1 MELLLIRHAV
11 AEEREEF
18 AATGLSDDLRPL
30 SSEGRRKM
38 ERGARGLAAQVA
50 ALDLVAVSPLVR
62 ARQTAEIVAAAF
74 GGPPL
79 VETASLAPDAD
90 PRRFLSWLARR
101 RGAQRVAAVGHL
113 PHLARLAALCLG
125 GGDGERPALEV
136 KKGSAI
142 LLALGAR
149 PAAGRAVLVWS
160 LAPAHLRRLAERP
173 VKG

>member
-11 AEEREEF
+11 AEDREEF

-30 SSEGRRKM
+30 SGEGRRKM

-50 ALDLVAVSPLVR
+50 ALDLVAASPLVR
-62 ARQTAEIVAAAF
+62 ARQTAEIVAATF

-113 PHLARLAALCLG
+113 PHLARLAAFFL
-125 GGDGERPALEV
+125 GDGERPALEV

-160 LAPAHLRRLAERP
+160 LAPVHLRRLAERP